1 MAKARVLVTG
11 LSGLIGRAL
20 RNQIEGRVEL
30 SALNRRAVDGIPCHR
45 ADIAD
50 LEAIAPAFEGVDTV
64 VHLAADATSPNP
76 PWPSILNNNVTGT
89 YNVYEAARRAK
100 VKRVV
105 FASSGVTV
113 AGIESDPPYRDLVA
127 GRYDGLTSWPMVTHL
142 SGEAGRPLRRQQCGA
157 RVLGRQYADVHG
169 LSVICVRIGRVHAQT
184 GLCPRASSPSG
195 AVSVTSCGSSSAAS
209 TPPPPCT
216 MNRLRQLPEQ
226 MGAIATSSTRAR
238 CSAGSPWTPPKI
250 TADSL
255 PALSQGDIDGHPD
268 PLPLHRFHGRGARP
282 GNALQRGLR
291 HRACPCSSRCPA

>member
-1 MAKARVLVTG
+1 MAKPRVLVTG

-20 RNQIEGRVEL
+20 RKQIEGRVEL
-30 SALNRRAVDGIPCHR
+30 SALNRSAVDGVPCHR

-105 FASSGVTV
+105 FASSGATV

-142 SGEAGRPLRRQQCGA
+142 SPARPSALYGVSKVWGE
-157 RVLGRQYADVHG
+157 VLGRQYADIHG
-169 LSVICVRIGRVHAQT
+169 LSVICVRIGRVNDEDR
-184 GLCPRASSPSG
+184 P
-195 AVSVTSCGSSSAAS
+195 
-209 TPPPPCT
+209 
-216 MNRLRQLPEQ
+216 
-226 MGAIATSSTRAR
+226 TRAR
-238 CSAGSPWTPPKI
+238 DRSVWCSQRDVVRMIEACI
-250 TADSL
+250 EA
-255 PALSQGDIDGHPD
+255 PD
-268 PLPLHRFHGRGARP
+268 RLRFDVFYATSNNRYG
-282 GNALQRGLR
+282 
-291 HRACPCSSRCPA
+291 